1 MVVSGYYVM
10 VSMVLNVNRTPIPE
24 EATPIPT
31 L

>member
-10 VSMVLNVNRTPIPE
+10 VSMVLNVNRTPLPEEVAPIPE
-24 EATPIPT
+24 